1 MHTLQNKD
9 MQIRSKIANKIHGT
23 RQQKMILWLNFWQLH
38 VVLAA
43 TLTVPNVKKKL
54 NFWRQGEG
62 NENSS
67 FA

>member
-38 VVLAA
+38 MVLAA
-43 TLTVPNVKKKL
+43 TLMVPNVKKKAEFL
-54 NFWRQGEG
+54 EAG
-62 NENSS
+62 
-67 FA
+67 